1 MTESV
6 ASGQRRP
13 ASSGWASDL
22 APADFVLPAFLVLAV
37 ALGGGGSP
45 APLPE
50 MLLEWV
56 ALAALAAIAL
66 LHPHDAPW
74 PRCSV
79 VFAAALLLLPAL
91 QLIPLPPAI
100 WRDLPGREIEAA
112 AIDLTGAGDK
122 WMPWTVSP
130 PRTLA
135 GLLALLVPAAAVVVA
150 ALASPRSRRYAM
162 AAVAL
167 MALVSAAVGAGQL
180 AGGAHSSLRFYASS
194 HVENLTGFQANRNS
208 EADVLLAG
216 LIALVALAASQR
228 FRRGRSSTIVFGA
241 AAILLVS
248 AVLLTASRAGIAL
261 LFVSIAVAA
270 LVMGYRHR
278 ARASSRAGLAVGAT
292 ALAISAAL
300 AWTIANNPVL
310 GRIGARFAGGSEPRP
325 EIWRDTIY
333 AIGQYWPWG
342 SGIGT
347 FVPVFVA
354 AERLE
359 AVDSS
364 FPNRAHNDFLELTL
378 EAGVAG
384 LVLLA
389 VLVGMLA
396 WRWAIRWRA
405 AAAPQD
411 RAELVFAAA
420 TLVLLAAHSIVD
432 YPLRSMALATLAGV
446 AGGFILAPARHR
458 GGAVSP
464 GRVETKQP

>member
-1 MTESV
+1 MTGSLEP
-6 ASGQRRP
+6 GQRRP
-13 ASSGWASDL
+13 VSAGWANNL
-22 APADFVLPAFLVLAV
+22 APADLVLPAFLVLAV

-50 MLLEWV
+50 MLLEWA
-56 ALAALAAIAL
+56 ALAALAAVAL
-66 LHPHDAPW
+66 FHPHDAPW
-74 PRCSV
+74 PRYAV
-79 VFAAALLLLPAL
+79 AFAAALLLLPAL

-112 AIDLTGAGDK
+112 AIDLTAAEDK
-122 WMPWTVSP
+122 WMPWSVSP

-135 GLLALLVPAAAVVVA
+135 ALLALLVPVAAVVDSL
-150 ALASPRSRRYAM
+150 LASSRGRRYAM

-208 EADVLLAG
+208 EADVLLTG
-216 LIALVALAASQR
+216 LFALVALAASQR
-228 FRRGRSSTIVFGA
+228 FRQWRGAAIVFGA
-241 AAILLVS
+241 TAILLAG

-261 LFVSIAVAA
+261 LVVSLAVAA
-270 LVMGYRHR
+270 LVMGYRYR
-278 ARASSRAGLAVGAT
+278 SWARSPKGLAVGGT
-292 ALAISAAL
+292 ALAA
-300 AWTIANNPVL
+300 IAVL
-310 GRIGARFAGGSEPRP
+310 GWAIAANPMVGQITARFAGGTETRP
-325 EIWRDTIY
+325 DIWRDAVY

-384 LVLLA
+384 LVMLVVLA
-389 VLVGMLA
+389 GILA
-396 WRWAIRWRA
+396 RRWAIRWRVS
-405 AAAPQD
+405 AAPQD

-420 TLVLLAAHSIVD
+420 TLVLLGAHSIVD
-432 YPLRSMALATLAGV
+432 YPLRSMAVASLAGV

-464 GRVETKQP
+464 GRVETKLS